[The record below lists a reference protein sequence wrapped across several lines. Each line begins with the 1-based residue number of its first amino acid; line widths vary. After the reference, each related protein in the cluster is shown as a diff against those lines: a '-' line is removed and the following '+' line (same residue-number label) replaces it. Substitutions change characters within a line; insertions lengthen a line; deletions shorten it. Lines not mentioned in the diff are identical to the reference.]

1 LHLIGDNMMAEVAR
15 LCAIDVTDAHWAQ
28 FVTAHVGLSDDKAD
42 KMSGRSVTMAEAK
55 RAALTGLYRTDIRV
69 APWAGT
75 AWGVVQAVNT
85 YNQHL
90 SIVRNVNR
98 EERTFMR
105 AIQGEIGKS
114 DTAALATLGTVIG
127 RELVTA

>member
-1 LHLIGDNMMAEVAR
+1 
-15 LCAIDVTDAHWAQ
+15 
-28 FVTAHVGLSDDKAD
+28 
-42 KMSGRSVTMAEAK
+42 
-55 RAALTGLYRTDIRV
+55 
-69 APWAGT
+69 
-75 AWGVVQAVNT
+75 VVQAVNT